1 MGLPWR
7 SCNSCCY
14 EGGRQGGKGGGVWCG
29 FSSSPSV
36 VWCGFSYAF
45 STSKSATCGSTL
57 GYLKLPGWCNV
68 VYLLIF
74 VCAVIICVYDYAN
87 IINFAGKFGGV

>member
-1 MGLPWR
+1 MRNRKLGIRWVSP
-7 SCNSCCY
+7 
-14 EGGRQGGKGGGVWCG
+14 GGRATPVVTRAAVRGEKGGGVWCG

-36 VWCGFSYAF
+36 VWCGFSYAL

-68 VYLLIF
+68 YYLLIP
-74 VCAVIICVYDYAN
+74 VIICIYDYDN
-87 IINFAGKFGGV
+87 YN